1 MQAPATAGEML
12 RGQVEEADQVALVRV
27 EDCPAGAVVTRV
39 AEAEVDRDAAFA
51 LEVPAGAAPTSRG
64 ADCSI
69 GYRLRRIDR
78 RGRLIDEPGDE
89 VLVTAGPANA
99 VSHEREPYGDR
110 LISRFD
116 ARRFHIELTEAVVQG
131 GGQVTGRIHANTG
144 QAPGDLVVSCRC
156 QEAWRLDGRSRIRNL
171 TQPPLWHHVTLWE
184 QCIDV
189 AWPDDAHW
197 TSFLFDLPER
207 LPPAVEGRSI
217 AFRYEIEART
227 RRRRL
232 GLRERAAET
241 PIGFDVV
248 AR

>member
-1 MQAPATAGEML
+1 ML
-12 RGQVEEADQVALVRV
+12 RGQVEGADRVALVRV
-27 EDCPAGAVVTRV
+27 ENCPAGVVVTRI
-39 AEAEVDRDAAFA
+39 AEAEVDRDGAYV
-51 LEVPAGAAPTSRG
+51 LEVPAGAAPTCRG

-69 GYRLRRIDR
+69 DYHLRHLDR
-78 RGRLIDEPGDE
+78 RGRLLAEPDEA
-89 VLVTAGPANA
+89 VLVTTEPAHA
-99 VSHEREPYGDR
+99 LSQEREPYGDR

-116 ARRFHIELTEAVVQG
+116 ARRFHIELAEAVVQG
-131 GGQVTGRIHANTG
+131 GGQVTGRIHANTD
-144 QAPGDLVVSCRC
+144 QAPGDLEVSCRC

-184 QCIDV
+184 QRIDV
-189 AWPDDAHW
+189 AWPADAHW
-197 TSFLFDLPER
+197 TSFAFELPER

-217 AFRYEIEART
+217 AFRYEVEART